1 MNTATAEYDP
11 AEMARDSGNV
21 DDRLTNLLVELRLP
35 GYTVDGGEIKD
46 PDGKVIA
53 TYESDDADSIAAA
66 LDALSDESVSV
77 FASQDITDQT
87 NQIKGMGQTD
97 TIFFGQEF
105 NEDFK
110 TTNNPDGAFS
120 GF

>member
-1 MNTATAEYDP
+1 MDTAIAEYSP
-11 AEMARDSGNV
+11 NEMANDSGNV
-21 DDRLTNLLVELRLP
+21 DDRLTNLLVELRLT

-77 FASQDITDQT
+77 FSSQDIVDQK
-87 NQIKGMGQTD
+87 NQVQGMEKIE
-97 TIFFGQEF
+97 TIFFGQEN
-105 NEDFK
+105 NEDFI
-110 TTNNPDGAFS
+110 TNSNPDGSFRN
-120 GF
+120 F